1 MKQNRL
7 QEEEEEE
14 EETWRMYVR
23 NTYAH
28 TGEGLIVILK
38 QEQLSDLNAR
48 IHKRLR
54 RQAAS
59 TNICSCGRGLIIV
72 LLPIRSAHRAQIFEQ
87 A

>member
-7 QEEEEEE
+7 HEEEEE
-14 EETWRMYVR
+14 EETWGMYVR

-28 TGEGLIVILK
+28 TGEGSIVILK
-38 QEQLSDLNAR
+38 QEQLSDLNAT

-59 TNICSCGRGLIIV
+59 TNICSSGRSPIIV
-72 LLPIRSAHRAQIFEQ
+72 LLPIRSAHRWQIFEQ
-87 A
+87 T

>member
-7 QEEEEEE
+7 QEEEE
-14 EETWRMYVR
+14 TWGMYVR

-54 RQAAS
+54 QQDAILEDAS
-59 TNICSCGRGLIIV
+59 
-72 LLPIRSAHRAQIFEQ
+72 
-87 A
+87 